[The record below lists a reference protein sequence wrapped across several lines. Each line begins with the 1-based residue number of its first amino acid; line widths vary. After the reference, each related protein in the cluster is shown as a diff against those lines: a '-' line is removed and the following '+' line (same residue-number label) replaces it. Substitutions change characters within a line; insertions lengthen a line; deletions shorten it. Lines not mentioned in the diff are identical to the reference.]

1 MKQLSSEKVVIP
13 LTQQQGWKPQA
24 SRNGSTVT

>member
-13 LTQQQGWKPQA
+13 LTQQGWKPQA
-24 SRNGSTVT
+24 SGNGSTVT